1 MNIKQTQLA
10 TNHTEMS
17 DAIKGNVRRGDIVFL
32 KGSRKVALDKV
43 VEVIKGY
50 FGVRRDRNAL

>member
-1 MNIKQTQLA
+1 
-10 TNHTEMS
+10 MS
-17 DAIKGNVRRGDIVFL
+17 DAIKGSVREGDIVFL

-50 FGVRRDRNAL
+50 FGVSRGRNAL